1 MIGKTLSHYR
11 ILEKIGEGGMGV
23 VYRAE
28 DTRLRRTVALK
39 FLLPELTRDSLARE
53 RFLREARAA
62 AALDHPHICT
72 VHEIDEAEG
81 QVFIAMAFVEGRS
94 LKQLIAEGC
103 LTVDEVARVARQIAE
118 GLKAAHDRGVVHRD
132 IKPANIMLAS
142 TGEARVMDFGLAKL
156 ERATDLTTGGTLMGT
171 APYMSPEQARGEPV
185 DQRSDI
191 WSLGCVIYEM
201 LAGRRPFDADHAL
214 AVLHAILHDDPPPI
228 DRVRAD
234 VPAHLAR
241 VVRTCLQKDPAR
253 RYARM
258 DDLLAD
264 LTPAQPRPDVAVM
277 PSIAVLPF
285 VDMSPAKDQEYFGDG
300 IAEELINGLAH
311 ISGLRVVA
319 RTSAFAFKG
328 QTLDVREIGRRLNV
342 RTVLEGS
349 IRKSGNRLRITAQ
362 LIDVE
367 EGYHLWSEKFDRSLE
382 DIFEIQDE
390 VAAAV
395 IDSLRVKLLTREKSA
410 IEKRHTNDPEAYA
423 FYLRGHYFYA
433 RPSAENLARA
443 IACYQQAVERDPRFA
458 LALIGIAGTY
468 ASLGIFALSPPRD
481 TWLKAREFLERA
493 VAIDS
498 EIAEAHVLAGTR
510 AMYYDRDWDAADRS
524 FRRALTLNPGN
535 AMGHATYAWF
545 CTFMGRFDDAV
556 AGIRRAM
563 DLDPLMP
570 MFGAFCVGILA
581 EARRFDEAIA
591 EFRKAIE
598 LDPHSGLAYFH
609 VGTAYFGKRLWDQA
623 RAAFERS
630 LELTMFSGWAEGML
644 GLVLVEEGRKEAAEQ
659 MLQAMLDKRQKT
671 YLSPVSIAL
680 LCWKLG
686 NIDQALEYLDASL
699 EERDTLVPLLNIY
712 PFLDDL
718 HPDPRFQA
726 FLERLRFPRS
736 ASR

>member
-11 ILEKIGEGGMGV
+11 LLERIGEGGMGV

-39 FLLPELTRDSLARE
+39 FLRSELTLDGLARE

-81 QVFIAMAFVEGRS
+81 QVFIAMAFVEGQS
-94 LKQLIAEGC
+94 LKQLMAAGRLSFDDIVRIA
-103 LTVDEVARVARQIAE
+103 THVAE
-118 GLKAAHDRGVVHRD
+118 GLKAAHDRGIVHRD
-132 IKPANIMLAS
+132 IKPANIMLAP

-156 ERATDLTTGGTLMGT
+156 ERATDLTTDGTLMGT
-171 APYMSPEQARGEPV
+171 APYMSPEQARGEAV
-185 DQRSDI
+185 DHRSDI

-201 LAGRRPFDADHAL
+201 LAGRSPFRGDHGL
-214 AVLHAILHDDPPPI
+214 AVLHAVLHDEPPPVTTA
-228 DRVRAD
+228 REH
-234 VPAHLAR
+234 VPAHVAR
-241 VVRTCLQKDPAR
+241 VVHTCLQKDPAR

-264 LTPAQPRPDVAVM
+264 LTSAQERRDAAAT

-285 VDMSPAKDQEYFGDG
+285 VDMSAGKDQEYFGDG

-328 QTLDVREIGRRLNV
+328 QALDVREIGRRLNV
-342 RTVLEGS
+342 HTVLEGS
-349 IRKSGNRLRITAQ
+349 IRKAGNRLRITAQ
-362 LIDVE
+362 LIDVDG
-367 EGYHLWSEKFDRSLE
+367 GYHVWSEKFDRSVE

-395 IDSLRVKLLTREKSA
+395 IESLRVKLLTHEKAA

-423 FYLRGHYFYA
+423 LYLRGNYFYA
-433 RPSAENLARA
+433 RPSAENLERA

-458 LALIGIAGTY
+458 PAWIGIAGTY
-468 ASLGIFALSPPRD
+468 ASLAVFALSPPRD
-481 TWLKAREFLERA
+481 TWLKVREFLERA

-498 EIAEAHVLAGTR
+498 EISEAHVLAGTR

-524 FRRALTLNPGN
+524 FRRALALNPGN
-535 AMGHATYAWF
+535 ALGHASYAWF
-545 CTFMGRFDDAV
+545 CTFMGRFDEAV

-570 MFGAFCVGILA
+570 MYGAFCVGILA

-591 EFRKAIE
+591 EFHRAIE

-609 VGTAYFGKRLWDQA
+609 VGTAYFGKRLWDKA

-630 LELTMFSGWAEGML
+630 LELTVFSGWAEGML
-644 GLVLVEEGRKEAAEQ
+644 GLVFVEQGRREIAEQ
-659 MLQAMLDKRQKT
+659 MLQTMIDKRKRA
-671 YLSPVSIAL
+671 YLSPACIAL

-686 NIDQALEYLDASL
+686 KIDQAFEYFDVALD
-699 EERDTLVPLLNIY
+699 ERDTIVPVLNIY

-718 HPDPRFQA
+718 HGEPRFQA
-726 FLERLRFPRS
+726 FLARLRFP
-736 ASR
+736 ANM

>member
-11 ILEKIGEGGMGV
+11 LLEKIGEGGMGV

-39 FLLPELTRDSLARE
+39 FLRSELTLDGLARE

-72 VHEIDEAEG
+72 VYEIDEAEG
-81 QVFIAMAFVEGRS
+81 QVFIAMAFVEGQS
-94 LKQLIAEGC
+94 LKQLIAAGR
-103 LTVDEVARVARQIAE
+103 LSFDDIVRIATHVAE
-118 GLKAAHDRGVVHRD
+118 GLKAAHDRGIVHRD
-132 IKPANIMLAS
+132 IKPANIMLTPA
-142 TGEARVMDFGLAKL
+142 GQVRIMDFGLAKL
-156 ERATDLTTGGTLMGT
+156 ERATDLTTGGTLIGT
-171 APYMSPEQARGEPV
+171 APYMSPEQARGEAV
-185 DQRSDI
+185 DHRSDI

-201 LAGRRPFDADHAL
+201 LAGRSPVRGDHGL
-214 AVLHAILHDDPPPI
+214 AVLHAVVHDEPPPVTTA
-228 DRVRAD
+228 REH
-234 VPAHLAR
+234 VPAHVAR
-241 VVRTCLQKDPAR
+241 VVHTCLQKDAAR

-264 LTPAQPRPDVAVM
+264 LTSAQERRDAAAT

-285 VDMSPAKDQEYFGDG
+285 VDMSPGRDQEYFGDG

-311 ISGLRVVA
+311 IKDLRVVA

-362 LIDVE
+362 LID
-367 EGYHLWSEKFDRSLE
+367 RSVD

-395 IDSLRVKLLTREKSA
+395 IESLRVKLLTHEKAA

-423 FYLRGHYFYA
+423 LYLRGNYFYA
-433 RPSAENLARA
+433 RPSVENLERA
-443 IACYQQAVERDPRFA
+443 IACYQQAVERDPSFA

-481 TWLKAREFLERA
+481 TWLKVREFLERA

-524 FRRALTLNPGN
+524 FRRALALNPGN

-545 CTFMGRFDDAV
+545 CTFMGRFDEAV

-591 EFRKAIE
+591 EFHKAIE

-609 VGTAYFGKRLWDQA
+609 VGTAYLGKRLWDKA

-644 GLVLVEEGRKEAAEQ
+644 GFVLVEEGRKDAAEQ
-659 MLQAMLDKRQKT
+659 ILQAMLDKRRQT
-671 YLSPVSIAL
+671 YLSPVCIAA

-686 NIDQALEYLDASL
+686 KIDQALEYFDRALD
-699 EERDTLVPLLNIY
+699 ERDTLVPLLNIY

-718 HPDPRFQA
+718 HREPRFQA
-726 FLERLRFPRS
+726 FLERLRFP
-736 ASR
+736 SRPW

>member
-1 MIGKTLSHYR
+1 MLNAS
-11 ILEKIGEGGMGV
+11 
-23 VYRAE
+23 
-28 DTRLRRTVALK
+28 LRRSS
-39 FLLPELTRDSLARE
+39 FP
-53 RFLREARAA
+53 
-62 AALDHPHICT
+62 
-72 VHEIDEAEG
+72 
-81 QVFIAMAFVEGRS
+81 
-94 LKQLIAEGC
+94 
-103 LTVDEVARVARQIAE
+103 
-118 GLKAAHDRGVVHRD
+118 
-132 IKPANIMLAS
+132 
-142 TGEARVMDFGLAKL
+142 
-156 ERATDLTTGGTLMGT
+156 
-171 APYMSPEQARGEPV
+171 SPEQARGKAV

-201 LAGRRPFDADHAL
+201 LAGRSPFRGDHGL
-214 AVLHAILHDDPPPI
+214 AVLHAVVHDEPPSVTTA
-228 DRVRAD
+228 RER

-241 VVRTCLQKDPAR
+241 VVHTCLQKDPAR

-264 LTPAQPRPDVAVM
+264 LTSAQERRDAAAT

-285 VDMSPAKDQEYFGDG
+285 VDMSAGKDQEYFGDG

-311 ISGLRVVA
+311 IKDLRVVA

-395 IDSLRVKLLTREKSA
+395 VENLRVRLLTREKAA

-423 FYLRGHYFYA
+423 LYLRGHYFYA
-433 RPSAENLARA
+433 RPSAENLERA

-458 LALIGIAGTY
+458 PAYIGIAGTY
-468 ASLGIFALSPPRD
+468 ASLAIFALSPPRD

-498 EIAEAHVLAGTR
+498 EISEAYVLAGTW

-524 FRRALTLNPGN
+524 FRRALALNPGN
-535 AMGHATYAWF
+535 ALGHATYAWF
-545 CTFMGRFDDAV
+545 CAFMGRFDEAV

-598 LDPHSGLAYFH
+598 LDPQCGLAHFH
-609 VGTAYFGKRLWDQA
+609 VGTAYFGKRLWDKA

-630 LELTMFSGWAEGML
+630 LELTMFAGWAEGML
-644 GLVLVEEGRKEAAEQ
+644 GLVFVEQGRRDAAEQ
-659 MLQAMLDKRQKT
+659 MLQTMLDKRQQA
-671 YLSPVSIAL
+671 YVSPACIAL

-686 NIDQALEYLDASL
+686 NIDQALEYFDVAL

-718 HPDPRFQA
+718 HGEPRFQA
-726 FLERLRFPRS
+726 FLARLRFP
-736 ASR
+736 ALT